1 MLIRNPN
8 NGQFLIHV
16 DNYDGSSQGYHTSL
30 TVFSENKSA
39 EFLQDST
46 NLDNELML
54 ITQKIVDGI
63 EQNGQL
69 SGLHIFPN
77 PTSSFITV
85 HIEGS
90 AITTG
95 VLEIR
100 DINYNLYYSEDVNT
114 TRSEINVENLAS
126 GIYFVLFRSDE
137 MIIQGYFVKQ

>member
-16 DNYDGSSQGYHTSL
+16 DNYDGSSQSYQTSL
-30 TVFSENKSA
+30 TVFAENKSA
-39 EFLQDST
+39 EFVQDST